1 MKKSLALALWG
12 SACVAFA
19 TGTTVSE
26 ETATTAPGS
35 NVVVTEE
42 DTGEVAV
49 TEEDVSDEAIVVT
62 AAPLPKYRVES
73 STAGTLIDLPP
84 EKSPFTVDSLT
95 EDFIRERNATDL
107 DQLISMQPGIYQ
119 GGKTVMAR
127 QAGTYNIRGYSGSE
141 VLLNGVPLSGGVAT
155 FFDPTLLERI
165 DIVKGPVG
173 GAYGSQMGSMSDL
186 MGAGGSILLQP
197 KQASF
202 DEEFTELLFKG
213 SYSRQTG
220 SRVKFAI
227 DTNQIFAE
235 DAFAVRL
242 PAAYEWREP
251 GWAPKGAHGGT
262 MFTAAPSS
270 TWKISDRLKA
280 GLDLFYQYSDQ
291 PAYQGIRMLNGKPY
305 NTGWDD
311 TYTRKEDR
319 MKFQSWG
326 ATFRLD
332 GEVNDWL
339 STRTRLSM
347 LESKN
352 RYNYRGPYSNIGFSP
367 TNPSKYYEYA
377 AGDRLVRNWYAGQDF
392 IFNFNTADVEHK
404 FLLGVNGT
412 LKESQG
418 WSWFGT
424 PDTTT
429 SESSQRKLGLVAQE
443 VATWKGLSLLA
454 GVRADWHDSVNHAHA
469 WTFSPRVGLS
479 YDVAEAGKVILFAN
493 YAITDTPN
501 FNLKRWTTTIGS
513 GKNQITTGESSQYLD
528 STWRA
533 EQKEAGIRVQAVEGL
548 WLSGTLFRIDQSN
561 APIAMSEFSFSDETF
576 NYYADDGRTYSQGV
590 ELSASGN
597 ITDAW
602 SIYAAYAYIDYY
614 DKTNGL
620 RFDRFPPH
628 AASFWTSYKADWLG
642 GAVLGFGGRWRE
654 AWMMTF
660 RGGPAGEDQRV
671 RRLITFDASIDF
683 PMTDELSLGFAVRNL
698 FNSRGVESA
707 RNLQAFANDAR
718 TFELSMRWRF

>member
-1 MKKSLALALWG
+1 MWMKNLLFLLLQG
-12 SACVAFA
+12 YVCGAFA
-19 TGTTVSE
+19 LEVVDVMPPVTEETEVAEEEVVEEVSE
-26 ETATTAPGS
+26 EG
-35 NVVVTEE
+35 V
-42 DTGEVAV
+42 
-49 TEEDVSDEAIVVT
+49 DETIVVT

-73 STAGTLIDLPP
+73 SDAGTLVDLPP

-95 EDFIRERNATDL
+95 EDFIRERNAMDL

-141 VLLNGVPLSGGVAT
+141 VLLGGVPLSGGVGT

-173 GAYGSQMGSMSDL
+173 GAYGSQMGSLSDL

-197 KQASF
+197 KQANF
-202 DEEFTELLFKG
+202 EESFTELLFKG
-213 SYSRQTG
+213 AYSRQTG
-220 SRVKFAI
+220 ARLKFAL
-227 DTNQIFAE
+227 DSNQIFEE
-235 DAFAVRL
+235 DVFAVRL
-242 PAAYEWREP
+242 PMAYEWREP
-251 GWAPKGAHGGT
+251 GWAPKEAHSGA
-262 MFTAAPSS
+262 MFSAAPSS
-270 TWKISDRLKA
+270 TWQAADRLKA
-280 GLDLFYQYSDQ
+280 GVDLFYQYSDQ
-291 PAYQGIRMLNGKPY
+291 PAYQGIRMSNGKPY
-305 NTGWDD
+305 GTGWDD
-311 TYTRKEDR
+311 TYTRPEDR

-326 ATFRLD
+326 ATLRLD
-332 GEVNDWL
+332 GEVTEWL
-339 STRTRLSM
+339 TTRTRLSM

-352 RYNYRGPYSNIGFSP
+352 RYNYRGPYSNVGFSL
-367 TNPSKYYEYA
+367 TDPSKYYEYA
-377 AGDRLVRNWYAGQDF
+377 AGDRLIRNWYAGQDF
-392 IFNFNTADVEHK
+392 IFKFNTSEIEHQ

-418 WSWFGT
+418 WGWFGT
-424 PDTTT
+424 PDMT
-429 SESSQRKLGLVAQE
+429 STETAQRKLGLIVQE

-454 GVRADWHDSVNHAHA
+454 GIRADWHDSINHAHA

-501 FNLKRWTTTIGS
+501 FNLKRWTTTTTVSNPG
-513 GKNQITTGESSQYLD
+513 GRPTTITTGESAQYLD

-533 EQKEAGIRVQAVEGL
+533 EQKEAGIRVSPMEGL
-548 WLSGTLFRIDQSN
+548 WVSGTLFRIDQSH
-561 APIAMSEFSFSDETF
+561 APIAMTDTVGDETL
-576 NYYADDGRTYSQGV
+576 NYYVDDGRTYSQGV

-597 ITDAW
+597 LTDAW
-602 SIYAAYAYIDYY
+602 SLYAAYAYIDYY

-620 RFDRFPPH
+620 RFDRYPPH
-628 AASFWTSYKADWLG
+628 AASVWTSYKVDWLG
-642 GAVLGFGGRWRE
+642 GVVLGFGGRWRE
-654 AWMMTF
+654 SWMMTF

-671 RRLITFDASIDF
+671 RRLITFDASVDV
-683 PMTDELSLGFAVRNL
+683 PVAETLSLGFAVRNI

-718 TFELSMRWRF
+718 TFELTVRWRF